1 MFLLYSCN
9 EMEEKFNIEKE
20 LKKLPQKPGVYIMH
34 DKDDKIIYVGK
45 AISLKRRVT
54 SYFRKT
60 KKTQRILN
68 MVALIDHFEYIV
80 CDNEAEALVLECNLI
95 KKNMPKFNVLLKD
108 DKTYP
113 YIKINVKAKFPDV
126 YITRRVLND
135 GARYFGPYPNS
146 GAAKEMVEF
155 IKTRFK
161 IRQCK
166 SFKYKDRACLN
177 YYIKKCSGPCMGYIS
192 EADYRK
198 RINQIISIL
207 DGNVK
212 DVEKELKNEMEL
224 ASQKMEYEKA
234 ALLRD
239 ELYAVQAISQRQ
251 KVANISDNDIDVIG
265 FAKNNEKICVEV
277 FYIRNSKMIGR
288 DSFFLNGLNDE
299 ADSELT
305 EEFIE
310 RFYSDKDI
318 LPNKIMC
325 RNDFEDREIFEQYLT
340 KKAGRNVE
348 IKVPKIG
355 EKVRLVEMAENNA
368 KITLEN
374 KEKSHKNV
382 IVELKDT
389 LGLSRLPRK
398 IESFDISNI
407 SGTYM
412 VAGMCVMID
421 GQIRKNLSR
430 RFKIKTVIGQDD
442 PKSME
447 EVVTRRLRHSI
458 NLMGELEQKNAID
471 SKDNQN
477 TNKTNE
483 NNAEQGV
490 NNAIESNDNQ
500 DTNKTN
506 ESNAKQGVNNVLDS
520 KVNSSAINEN
530 NYNLSEDNSMD
541 DEGIKDNLLNR
552 IDWDRVKKLPK
563 EILQK
568 YDSSKGFGRLPDLIL
583 ADGGI
588 TQIRATKA
596 AIRNIENEIGAT
608 LNIAVYGMVKNDKHQ
623 TRALMDENR
632 NEMEISEDLFNLIT
646 NFQNEVHNTA
656 IGYHKML
663 RDKSMVKSELDNISG
678 IGNVKKI
685 ELLKKFGSVENIAK
699 ASVDEIASV
708 KGINKELAEKISKEL
723 TKKF

>member
-1 MFLLYSCN
+1 
-9 EMEEKFNIEKE
+9 MEEKFDIEKE
-20 LKKLPQKPGVYIMH
+20 LKKLPEKPGVYIMH
-34 DKDDKIIYVGK
+34 DKNDKIIYVGK

-80 CDNEAEALVLECNLI
+80 CDNETEALVLECNLI

-126 YITRRVLND
+126 YITRRVFND

-155 IKTRFK
+155 IKTKFQ

-192 EADYRK
+192 EEDYRK
-198 RINQIISIL
+198 KINQIISIL

-212 DVEKELKNEMEL
+212 DVEKELKSEMDK
-224 ASQKMEYEKA
+224 ASSNQEYEKA
-234 ALLRD
+234 AIYRD
-239 ELYAVQAISQRQ
+239 ELYAVEAISQRQ
-251 KVANISDNDIDVIG
+251 KVSNISDNDIDVIG

-288 DSFFLNGLNDE
+288 DNFFLDGLNDE
-299 ADSELT
+299 EDSEIT

-310 RFYSDKDI
+310 RFYSDKEF

-325 RNDFEDREIFEQYLT
+325 RNDFADREIFEEYLT

-368 KITLEN
+368 KITLDN
-374 KEKSHKNV
+374 KEKAHKNV
-382 IVELKDT
+382 IVEMKDT
-389 LGLSRLPRK
+389 LNLKKLPRK
-398 IESFDISNI
+398 IESYDISNI

-412 VAGMCVMID
+412 VAAMCVMID
-421 GQIRKNLSR
+421 GQIKKNLSR
-430 RFKIKTVIGQDD
+430 RFKIKTVVGQDD

-458 NLMGELEQKNAID
+458 NLQK
-471 SKDNQN
+471 
-477 TNKTNE
+477 
-483 NNAEQGV
+483 
-490 NNAIESNDNQ
+490 
-500 DTNKTN
+500 
-506 ESNAKQGVNNVLDS
+506 L
-520 KVNSSAINEN
+520 
-530 NYNLSEDNSMD
+530 LEDNANL
-541 DEGIKDNLLNR
+541 DEKINRNVVLTKNDKKIAKNVYEENKNSDEKELNTSTENVDEEKELNTSEKIVEAQIEESKYTDENSNLLNR
-552 IDWDRVKKLPK
+552 IDIEKVKKLPK
-563 EILQK
+563 EILEK
-568 YDSSKGFGRLPDLIL
+568 YDGSKGFGRLPDLIL

-588 TQIRATKA
+588 TQIRATKQ
-596 AIRNIENEIGAT
+596 AIRNIEKEIGT
-608 LNIAVYGMVKNDKHQ
+608 YLDIEVYGMVKNDKHQ

-663 RDKSMVKSELDNISG
+663 RDKSMTKSELDEISG

-699 ASVDEIASV
+699 SNVQEISSV
-708 KGINKELAEKISKEL
+708 KGINEELAKKILEEL
-723 TKKF
+723 NK